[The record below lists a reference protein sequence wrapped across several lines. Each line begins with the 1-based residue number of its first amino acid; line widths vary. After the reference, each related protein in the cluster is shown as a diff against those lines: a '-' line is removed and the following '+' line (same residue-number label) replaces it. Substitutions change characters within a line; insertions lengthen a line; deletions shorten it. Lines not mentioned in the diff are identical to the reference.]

1 MDVLYTGVEPF
12 GARAG
17 GVDERAVTVVMVAL
31 VREKVVYESPW
42 PNANRGAIECLFR

>member
-17 GVDERAVTVVMVAL
+17 GIDDRGVTSAMVAL
-31 VREKVVYESPW
+31 VRENVVYESPW
-42 PNANRGAIECLFR
+42 PTANRGAIECLLR